1 MNPMIVWQAVKLFA
15 SKVPWQVWA
24 AAGLVVVGVLV
35 EHRGHSRGVR
45 ERDAY
50 WSPIVD
56 ARDATIADQT
66 AKALKAKLEAQ
77 SLSNTLK
84 AVVKQ
89 IGDDRAKAKAELD
102 AYRRAHP
109 VHIWMCEH
117 PAQGAGSGAV
127 PRDPGAAAGAGEAEG
142 VLQSAPAR
150 DIGPALD
157 ALMAEADGVNEAL
170 RSCEVAY
177 EAVRIAHPH

>member
-1 MNPMIVWQAVKLFA
+1 MNPMIVWQAIKLFA

-24 AAGLVVVGVLV
+24 AAGLVVAGVLV

-66 AKALKAKLEAQ
+66 AKALKAKAEADG
-77 SLSNTLK
+77 LTATLK
-84 AVVKQ
+84 ALAKQ
-89 IGDDRAKAKAELD
+89 VGDERAQAKAKLD
-102 AYRRAHP
+102 TYRREHP
-109 VHIWMCEH
+109 VHLWLCEQ
-117 PAQGAGSGAV
+117 PAKGGSGGVV
-127 PRDPGAAAGAGEAEG
+127 PEGPAPAGGAGEAEG
-142 VLQSAPAR
+142 VLQPKPAR

-157 ALMAEADGVNEAL
+157 ALMAEADRVNEDLRTCTTQYNAL
-170 RSCEVAY
+170 ADSLTR
-177 EAVRIAHPH
+177 